1 MKKIITLL
9 LFGIFFLANAQQK
22 ITFGYD
28 SAGNQITRVLCLS
41 GCTPSSKPA
50 KEIKEIEAIT
60 EEDMLKFS
68 EEDVV
73 SYYPNPVKEELYLR
87 WQLIND
93 NKVFSIIVYG
103 MSGQILQTLSNTDNT
118 DNQTIFFG
126 DYPRGVY
133 LVALRYKNGDEKTI
147 KIIKQ

>member
-9 LFGIFFLANAQQK
+9 LFGVCLLSNAQQK

-28 SAGNQITRVLCLS
+28 VAGNQVTRVLCLS
-41 GCTPSSKPA
+41 GCVPSSKPA

-68 EEDVV
+68 EEDVI
-73 SYYPNPVKEELYLR
+73 SYYPNPVKEELYLK

-93 NKVFSIIVYG
+93 NKVTSIMVYG
-103 MSGQILQTLSNTDNT
+103 MSGQILQTLLKTENT
-118 DNQTIFFG
+118 DNQIILFG

-133 LVALRYKNGDEKTI
+133 LVSLSYKSGEVKTI